1 MQRTFD
7 DTAKEEVRN
16 RADIAAIIGRYVKLR
31 QSGQTLK
38 GLCPFHKEKTPSFH
52 VNPVRGFF
60 HCFGCGKGGDVF
72 SFLQEIEGASFPDVL
87 KMLAEETGV
96 TLSHA
101 QPDASLKTDPFDQSS
116 GASLSKTVMLEIHA
130 MAADYFYSMIRRY
143 PQAIAYFK
151 SRGLAA
157 ETVRDFRLG
166 YAPGGWSSLLSSA
179 AGKGI
184 AAEALVT
191 CGLAL
196 KSAEGSTYDR
206 FRDRI
211 IFSLTDLSGRVIG
224 FAGRGLEADATP
236 KYLNSPETPLYRKK
250 EFLYGLNS
258 TRHHIKKENAS
269 LVVEGYMDFLTL
281 FQAGIRNVVAT
292 SGTALTPEHAHVL
305 MRFTS
310 RVILVFDGDE
320 AGQNAAERGV
330 FTLAPFDLDVAI
342 LTLPPEEDPDSFVK
356 ANGPDRFRAMM
367 TEARGATD
375 FIIDRAIARNGTT
388 TPRGQKA
395 VITQILPLY
404 QAMINSVAKNR
415 FRRELADRLGL
426 DEKVVDRELRASR
439 QAQRQ
444 EATATENGAD
454 FMPSLEWKLLHVL
467 ISRPQLIGETRD
479 YISPEL
485 FTDDEASDV
494 YSLILDF
501 YDAHGN
507 LNGII
512 DAAKDTDTQKLL
524 SSMLARPALDED
536 QQPELVQPIIS
547 LHKKFLRSR
556 TRANRLLLK
565 SEKDPDRKSEIMLQI
580 EKDMK
585 QHNDL
590 D

>member
-7 DTAKEEVRN
+7 DTSKEEVRN
-16 RADIAAIIGRYVKLR
+16 RADIAAIIGRYVKLK

-96 TLSHA
+96 TLPPA
-101 QPDASLKTDPFDQSS
+101 RPDSSLETDPSGQSS
-116 GASLSKTVMLEIHA
+116 GASLSKTAMLEIHA
-130 MAADYFYSMIRRY
+130 MAADYFYSMIRRH

-166 YAPGGWSSLLSSA
+166 YAPGGWSSLLDSA

-258 TRHHIKKENAS
+258 TRQYIKEENSS

-281 FQAGIRNVVAT
+281 YQAGIRNVVAT
-292 SGTALTPEHAHVL
+292 SGTAMTPEHAHVL
-305 MRFTS
+305 TRFTS

-330 FTLAPFDLDVAI
+330 FTLAPFDLDVSI

-356 ANGPDRFRAMM
+356 AHGPDPFRAMM
-367 TEARGATD
+367 TEGARR
-375 FIIDRAIARNGTT
+375 DR
-388 TPRGQKA
+388 
-395 VITQILPLY
+395 
-404 QAMINSVAKNR
+404 
-415 FRRELADRLGL
+415 F
-426 DEKVVDRELRASR
+426 
-439 QAQRQ
+439 
-444 EATATENGAD
+444 
-454 FMPSLEWKLLHVL
+454 HH
-467 ISRPQLIGETRD
+467 RPGHR
-479 YISPEL
+479 PER
-485 FTDDEASDV
+485 V
-494 YSLILDF
+494 
-501 YDAHGN
+501 
-507 LNGII
+507 
-512 DAAKDTDTQKLL
+512 
-524 SSMLARPALDED
+524 
-536 QQPELVQPIIS
+536 
-547 LHKKFLRSR
+547 
-556 TRANRLLLK
+556 
-565 SEKDPDRKSEIMLQI
+565 
-580 EKDMK
+580 
-585 QHNDL
+585 
-590 D
+590 